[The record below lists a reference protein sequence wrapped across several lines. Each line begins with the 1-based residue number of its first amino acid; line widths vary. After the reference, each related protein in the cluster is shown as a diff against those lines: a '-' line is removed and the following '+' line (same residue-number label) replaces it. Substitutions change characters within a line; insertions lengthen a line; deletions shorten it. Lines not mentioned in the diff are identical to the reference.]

1 MRRSVLNFIGLPLLL
16 AVWQIVF
23 WLKLCNPTLLP
34 SPSAALGRLWEILV
48 TGNVMPDLG
57 VTLLRMV
64 IGFALAAVLGV
75 AAGLLMGAYQPLYR
89 VLAPVVDFFRSLPVT
104 ACYPVFVLL
113 AGVNHA
119 SKSLMVF
126 AAALPIIMLNTS
138 YGVRGVSPIRAQMAR
153 LFGASTPQVFLHVT
167 IWEAAPQIW
176 IGLRTAFSLAMV
188 VEIVAEMFAGT
199 QHGIGQ
205 RLFEAFNTYRTD
217 ELYAL
222 ILLTGGLGYLMNL
235 AFALTERRLLH
246 WSAK

>member
-1 MRRSVLNFIGLPLLL
+1 MHRSLLSFIGLPLVL
-16 AVWQIVF
+16 AIWQIVF
-23 WLKLCNPTLLP
+23 TLKLCNPTLLP
-34 SPSAALGRLWEILV
+34 SPGAALGRLWEILV
-48 TGNVMPDLG
+48 TGNVFLDLG
-57 VTLLRMV
+57 TTWLRMAA
-64 IGFALAAVLGV
+64 GFVLAAVLGV
-75 AAGLLMGAYQPLYR
+75 VTGLMMGAYQSLYR
-89 VLAPVVDFFRSLPVT
+89 VLMPLVDFARSTPVT
-104 ACYPVFVLL
+104 ACYPVFVLI

-153 LFGASTPQVFLHVT
+153 LFGASTPQVFLHIT

-235 AFALTERRLLH
+235 AFALTEQRLLH
-246 WSAK
+246 WNDK